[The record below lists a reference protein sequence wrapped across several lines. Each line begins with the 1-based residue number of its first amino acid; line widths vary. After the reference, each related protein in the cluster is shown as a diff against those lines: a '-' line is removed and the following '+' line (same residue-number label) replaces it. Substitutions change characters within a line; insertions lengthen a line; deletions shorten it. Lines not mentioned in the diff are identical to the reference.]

1 MIRKG
6 CENLNGTDEVYS
18 HGIERYRKFLYMML
32 WGGIIAIL
40 FSVYYYMW
48 SRVPSVIMVKAG
60 VDQTLNLSLPASG
73 VLYKEAVEAS
83 KTVSG
88 SEQMGTIEI
97 DFREPVTLRANQ
109 IDTYKLQLKLFGVI
123 PLKDVNVEVIHDI
136 RLKPSG
142 IPIGIYVKT
151 EGVLVVGIGE
161 FEKENGQIC
170 HPARYILQTGD
181 YILEMNDEVI
191 TGKKQL
197 IDRINH
203 IEGQEIVF
211 KIKRGNSVFNV
222 RARPELNR
230 HGEYKMG
237 IWVRDNAQG
246 VGTMTYIDE
255 SGNFGALGHGIN
267 DVDTSTLMDL
277 QSGTL
282 YHTEIIG
289 ITRGSKGAPGELTGF
304 IEYDDRNIM
313 GTITENTS
321 RGIFGICAPE
331 IIASNQYDYLPIGLK
346 QEIEIGPAQIVCS
359 IGEGV
364 QVYEVEVTDINLE
377 NDNVNR
383 GIVLKITDSRLLAAT
398 GGIVQGMSGSPIIQN
413 GKIIG
418 AVTHVLVQDSTR
430 GYGIFIESMLG
441 H

>member
-1 MIRKG
+1 MK
-6 CENLNGTDEVYS
+6 EADEIY
-18 HGIERYRKFLYMML
+18 GPRLERYRKFLYGML
-32 WGGIIAIL
+32 FGGVMAII
-40 FSVYYYMW
+40 FSLYFFMW

-60 VDQTLNLSLPASG
+60 VEQTLDFRIPAYG
-73 VLYKEAVEAS
+73 VLYREAVEAS
-83 KTVSG
+83 KTVSETERAD
-88 SEQMGTIEI
+88 SIQIN
-97 DFREPVTLRANQ
+97 FSEPVTLRANQ
-109 IDTYKLQLKLFGVI
+109 IDTYKLQMKLFGILPFKNV
-123 PLKDVNVEVIHDI
+123 DVEVIRDI
-136 RLKPSG
+136 RLKPAG

-151 EGVLVVGIGE
+151 EGVLVVGVGE
-161 FEKENGQIC
+161 FEGENGQIC
-170 HPARYILQTGD
+170 HPAKYILQQGD
-181 YILEMNDEVI
+181 YILEMNDEKV

-197 IDRINH
+197 INGIRH

-211 KIKRGNSVFNV
+211 KIRRGDSVFSV

-230 HGEYKMG
+230 SGEYKMG

-255 SGNFGALGHGIN
+255 NGNFGALGHGIN
-267 DVDTSTLMDL
+267 DVDTSTLMEL

-289 ITRGSKGAPGELTGF
+289 ITRGSKGSPGELTGF

-313 GTITENTS
+313 GTIVENTP
-321 RGIFGICAPE
+321 RGIFGVCAPE
-331 IIASNQYDYLPIGLK
+331 IIASDPYDYLPIGLK
-346 QEIEIGPAQIVCS
+346 QEIETGPAQIVCS
-359 IGEGV
+359 IGNGIE
-364 QVYEVEVTDINLE
+364 VYEVQITDINLE

-383 GIVLKITDSRLLAAT
+383 GIVLKITDSRLLSAT

-413 GKIIG
+413 GKIVG

-430 GYGIFIESMLG
+430 GYGIFIENMIE

>member
-1 MIRKG
+1 MSAA
-6 CENLNGTDEVYS
+6 DEIYS
-18 HGIERYRKFLYMML
+18 YRIERYKKFLYMML
-32 WGGIIAIL
+32 WSGVIAVI
-40 FSVYYYMW
+40 FSFYYFMW

-60 VDQTLNLSLPASG
+60 VEQTLDLGMPASG
-73 VLYKEAVEAS
+73 VLYREAVEAS
-83 KTVSG
+83 KTVVG
-88 SEQMGTIEI
+88 NDKTGTIEI
-97 DFREPVTLRANQ
+97 DLRAPVTLKANQ

-123 PLKDVNVEVIHDI
+123 PLKDVNVEVIQDI
-136 RLKPSG
+136 RLKPAG

-151 EGVLVVGIGE
+151 EGVLVVGVGE
-161 FEKENGQIC
+161 FEGENGQIC
-170 HPARYILQTGD
+170 HPAKYILQSGD
-181 YILEMNDEVI
+181 YILEMNDEAI

-211 KIKRGNSVFNV
+211 KIKRGESIFSV
-222 RARPELNR
+222 RAKPELNR
-230 HGEYKMG
+230 NGEYKMG

-255 SGNFGALGHGIN
+255 NGNFGALGHGIN

-289 ITRGSKGAPGELTGF
+289 ITRGSKGSPGELTGF

-313 GTITENTS
+313 GTITENTPK
-321 RGIFGICAPE
+321 GIFGICSPE
-331 IIASNQYDYLPIGLK
+331 IIAGNQYDYLPIGLK
-346 QEIEIGPAQIVCS
+346 QEIETGPAQIVCS
-359 IGEGV
+359 LGEGIE
-364 QVYEVEVTDINLE
+364 VYEVEITDINLE
-377 NDNVNR
+377 NDNINR
-383 GIVLKITDSRLLAAT
+383 GIVLKITDARLLAAT

-430 GYGIFIESMLG
+430 GYGIFIESMIG